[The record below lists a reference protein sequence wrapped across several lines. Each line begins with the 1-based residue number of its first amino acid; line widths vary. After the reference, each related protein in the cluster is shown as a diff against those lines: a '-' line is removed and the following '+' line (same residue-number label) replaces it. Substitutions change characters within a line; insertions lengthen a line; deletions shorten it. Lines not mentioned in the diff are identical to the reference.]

1 MNYSLL
7 LQKSLE
13 VMTSS
18 AQGENLSKINEIIDF
33 IGNIKPDS
41 PFYPTQIN
49 QFEVSNIELFG
60 LRGTLSA
67 HFIRNVN
74 GEIQELS
81 ATFRSTESINRD
93 IKNDVFQFFARECS
107 RDSICYLKPEKT
119 LTLGYL
125 THYTSRRANR
135 DYELVS
141 KFVAQ
146 AKRGATL
153 QDLQFIT
160 EVIQP
165 ETSDASVAE

>member
-18 AQGENLSKINEIIDF
+18 AQGDNLSKINEIIGF
-33 IGNIKPDS
+33 ISNIKPNS

-74 GEIQELS
+74 GEIQEIS

-93 IKNDVFQFFARECS
+93 IINNVYELSVRECS
-107 RDSICYLKPEKT
+107 QHFLNHLKPNSS
-119 LTLGYL
+119 LTLGYF
-125 THYTSRRANR
+125 THHTSKRADR
-135 DYELVS
+135 DYKLES
-141 KFVAQ
+141 RFVAEVT
-146 AKRGATL
+146 RGAL
-153 QDLQFIT
+153 PGDFQYIT
-160 EVIQP
+160 K
-165 ETSDASVAE
+165 ETPQETIDIPVAE

>member
-18 AQGENLSKINEIIDF
+18 AQGENLAKINEIIGF
-33 IGNIKPDS
+33 IGNIKPNS

-74 GEIQELS
+74 GEIQEFS
-81 ATFRSTESINRD
+81 VTFRSTESINRD
-93 IKNDVFQFFARECS
+93 IKNNVFQFYARECS
-107 RDSICYLKPEKT
+107 RDSVSYLKPGKT

-125 THYTSRRANR
+125 THHTSGRANR

-141 KFVAQ
+141 RFVAQ
-146 AKRGATL
+146 VKRGSTL
-153 QDLQFIT
+153 HDLKYFAEET
-160 EVIQP
+160 HA
-165 ETSDASVAE
+165 ETSDASVSE